1 MKQSEP
7 DCHQSGRRKALLAA
21 FVLLVALMFTY
32 PLTISM
38 ATSGAGAA
46 TQQQRRRRTPGS
58 AGVRRQQ
65 QQSSRRRGINYSRFF
80 HDNNHVKYDRANRAN
95 CSSCHT
101 LASPLQYDI
110 KDYPAHPSCVGCHRQ
125 QFFTGA
131 RPPIC
136 TVCHKI
142 SSPRDDR
149 RYDFPRPGS
158 DVTREFPG
166 HFPHGLHQDL
176 LARERPV
183 RELIGEMRLLR
194 ASFTAGSADTQT
206 QENCATCHA
215 SYDKTKKGEEGFF
228 PGAGWPDNMLPGV
241 STFRK
246 IPDGREGHRTCF
258 VCHASSEKGWKSPS
272 PVANDCAGCHSKA
285 APVAPASAR
294 QSQPPVGTT
303 TAARVE
309 APPVKVSFTSVLLP
323 PRKVLTFQHEGG
335 GAGGSHQEGCTT
347 CHINITQEKTLVVK
361 PDVPITSCALC
372 HIAGGKKSSL
382 KKGTDTTITSEMEAW
397 ISSKK
402 ACLSCHIIDIGQ
414 RPPPCSHYF
423 ADRRVPPAGLQCR

>member
-1 MKQSEP
+1 MAL
-7 DCHQSGRRKALLAA
+7 ALLA
-21 FVLLVALMFTY
+21 VL
-32 PLTISM
+32 
-38 ATSGAGAA
+38 AGALFIYPRTA
-46 TQQQRRRRTPGS
+46 SIAASGTAAQQRRRRAPSTG
-58 AGVRRQQ
+58 GRRQPQ
-65 QQSSRRRGINYSRFF
+65 TARRRGINYSRFF

-110 KDYPAHPSCVGCHRQ
+110 KDYPDHPSCVGCHRQ

-149 RYDFPRPGS
+149 RYGFPRPGR
-158 DVTREFPG
+158 DMAREFPG
-166 HFPHGLHQDL
+166 RFPHGLHQNL
-176 LARERPV
+176 LARERPL
-183 RELIGEMRLLR
+183 RELFGEVRLVR
-194 ASFTAGSADTQT
+194 ASHTRSSAEVET

-215 SYDKTKKGEEGFF
+215 SYDITKKDEKGFF
-228 PGAGWPDNMLPGV
+228 PGPGWPDNMLHDVG
-241 STFRK
+241 TFRK

-285 APVAPASAR
+285 APTGQAAAR
-294 QSQPPVGTT
+294 PMPSPGGTRG
-303 TAARVE
+303 ARVE
-309 APPVKVSFTSVLLP
+309 APLMKVSFTNVLLP

-335 GAGGSHQEGCTT
+335 GEGGSHKEGCTT
-347 CHINITQEKTLVVK
+347 CHINITQEQTLVVK
-361 PDVPITSCALC
+361 PDVPISSCAIC
-372 HIAGGKKSSL
+372 HIVGSNKSL
-382 KKGTDTTITSEMEAW
+382 KKGTNTTITSEMEAW

-402 ACLSCHIIDIGQ
+402 VCLSCHTAEIGS

-423 ADRRVPPAGLQCR
+423 AIKRAPPAGLQCK